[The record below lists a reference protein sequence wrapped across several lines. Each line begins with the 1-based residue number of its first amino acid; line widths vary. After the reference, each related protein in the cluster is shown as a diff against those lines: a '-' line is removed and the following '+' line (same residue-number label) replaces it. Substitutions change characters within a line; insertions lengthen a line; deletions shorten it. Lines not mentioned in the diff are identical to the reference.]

1 MADSCPEFRL
11 DLFRLAY
18 REEVGAAAR
27 EHIRTCPACSAE
39 ERALACISRA
49 LPAAPLPPGVRDRLV
64 AVGASR
70 KPRAFRAGLMAA
82 AAVLVLLGGGLFVAF
97 HVAAPAKPDVSSAAV
112 SHGTAIERG
121 ASREVRPAGVVVAQA
136 LPLPRPAS
144 SRNGHR
150 VAKRPARGSSSSEAW
165 RAGLD
170 VSLAAI
176 ARRLEHL
183 EDDGNFE

>member
-11 DLFRLAY
+11 DVVRLAY
-18 REEVGAAAR
+18 GEEVGAAAR
-27 EHIRTCPACSAE
+27 EHIRTCPACSGE
-39 ERALACISRA
+39 EQALACISRA

-64 AVGASR
+64 ALGSAR
-70 KPRAFRAGLMAA
+70 RPPAFRVGLTAA
-82 AAVLVLLGGGLFVAF
+82 AAVLLLLGGGLFVAF
-97 HVAAPAKPDVSSAAV
+97 HVSAPVKPDVSSAAV
-112 SHGTAIERG
+112 SHGNALERG
-121 ASREVRPAGVVVAQA
+121 ASREARPAGMVVAQA

-144 SRNGHR
+144 SRDGRR